1 MKIFKQPIVPATLSM
16 VLAPLLLVVQGTFA
30 FLGSM
35 IIAEDNNP
43 AWSKVIAW
51 AVMFIVACFAIALPT
66 FALIRAVRDR
76 KLNGAGNKLKTVLSI
91 MFASVAFAIM
101 VAAQVWTLPALIPQG
116 LSSRARSEKRC
127 ETCRVFKRAKVRNL
141 WPFFVMP
148 VGKKRC
154 NLFGNI

>member
-16 VLAPLLLVVQGTFA
+16 VLAPLLLIVQGTCA

-51 AVMFIVACFAIALPT
+51 SVMLIVACFAISLPT

-101 VAAQVWTLPALIPQG
+101 VAAQVWTLPALIP
-116 LSSRARSEKRC
+116 
-127 ETCRVFKRAKVRNL
+127 
-141 WPFFVMP
+141 
-148 VGKKRC
+148 
-154 NLFGNI
+154 

>member
-16 VLAPLLLVVQGTFA
+16 VLAPLLLIVQGTCA

-51 AVMFIVACFAIALPT
+51 TVMLIVACFAISLPT

-76 KLNGAGNKLKTVLSI
+76 KLNSAGNKLKTVLSI
-91 MFASVAFAIM
+91 MFASVAFGIM
-101 VAAQVWTLPALIPQG
+101 VAAQVWTLPALIP
-116 LSSRARSEKRC
+116 
-127 ETCRVFKRAKVRNL
+127 
-141 WPFFVMP
+141 
-148 VGKKRC
+148 
-154 NLFGNI
+154 

>member
-16 VLAPLLLVVQGTFA
+16 VLAPLLLVVQGTCA

-51 AVMFIVACFAIALPT
+51 VVMLIVACFAIALPT

-127 ETCRVFKRAKVRNL
+127 ESCRVFKRAKVRNF